1 MGHLPVVLMLNAVT
15 VSLVAFGV
23 LALAA
28 ALLLVVG
35 AARRR
40 SRSHTVDP
48 TRPPTAAP
56 RTDEESPTMADDP
69 HDGAPGVLADTPG
82 RTNGTESADSPTSA
96 APTRARSNGR
106 SRRRATAPTTTP
118 DGRARGRR
126 RRADGRACRR
136 AHRCRV
142 RDRPGRRCAR
152 PRRCRADRERA
163 RDRDRRAGQ
172 GDRVRPGQDPRPAR
186 PRSRARDGHPRADR
200 PRADHPR
207 ADHPRV
213 ERRGAARAQG
223 PGDPRAAKTG
233 LKAATPGEA
242 AAPAT
247 RSSRSRARTTAPE
260 ANAAVPATPPTP
272 PVPAGPAGGRFVA
285 PRRGRVKALL
295 EVLDVPGAVVR
306 PRDDVAAVLTRFY
319 ADAVRA
325 HDAVHIV
332 QLTDAARAD
341 VGVELHAAGH
351 IVGDARPYRD
361 LTADPAAEGA
371 ASHGRGLHGLRRP
384 RVDGIAVKALR
395 GASSAVLVV
404 DARRGRPAAVADA
417 AAMLDGLGVAVR
429 GVVVWKGRIPRA

>member
-40 SRSHTVDP
+40 SRSHTVHP

-69 HDGAPGVLADTPG
+69 HDGAPGVLAETPG
-82 RTNGTESADSPTSA
+82 RTNGTESADSPATS
-96 APTRARSNGR
+96 TRSRSNGR

-118 DGRARGRR
+118 AEPLATAPEPGAPAEPAAEPAATPAEPVAAATEPTVAPDPVTGAASVTAPGGP
-126 RRADGRACRR
+126 ASVPGA
-136 AHRCRV
+136 AEPTGAEPATGAAEPAEV
-142 RDRPGRRCAR
+142 SASVPGRT
-152 PRRCRADRERA
+152 
-163 RDRDRRAGQ
+163 
-172 GDRVRPGQDPRPAR
+172 RVRPDPAPEPEASPEPTPERKAR
-186 PRSRARDGHPRADR
+186 GT
-200 PRADHPR
+200 
-207 ADHPRV
+207 
-213 ERRGAARAQG
+213 
-223 PGDPRAAKTG
+223 RAAKTG
-233 LKAATPGEA
+233 MKAATPGEA
-242 AAPAT
+242 ASPAT

-260 ANAAVPATPPTP
+260 AHEAVPATPPTP
-272 PVPAGPAGGRFVA
+272 PVPAGPAGGRFLA
-285 PRRGRVKALL
+285 PRRGRVRALL

-319 ADAVRA
+319 SDAVRA

-361 LTADPAAEGA
+361 LTAEAAPEGA
-371 ASHGRGLHGLRRP
+371 AAGRGLHSLRRP
-384 RVDGIAVKALR
+384 RVDGLAVKALR
-395 GASSAVLVV
+395 GGSSAVLVV
-404 DARRGRPAAVADA
+404 DTRRSRPAAVADA